1 MAISGAGTVFL
12 VDGSGFIFRA
22 FHALPYLSNQRG
34 LPTNALYGY
43 LQMLLKLTKEYRPD
57 YLAVAFDDSKRTFR
71 DEVFPE
77 YKANRKAPPEDLIPQ
92 FPYFRQLVEAFN
104 IPALGVPGF
113 EADDV
118 IATLTR
124 RARAQ
129 GLRVVIVSS
138 DKDLMQLIED
148 DGSVVMLEQE
158 RWIAPLADEIHAAL
172 VDRLT
177 KSLGPPA
184 AGPAAAGSATSWRMT
199 VDVRRFELVA
209 DREARLEADW
219 WIGHG
224 DTNVGCHS
232 AFVQQPAAP
241 GYAALAAAQQRAV
254 GQLADAMS
262 AALEELTKARPTG
275 C

>member
-1 MAISGAGTVFL
+1 MKAHESLQRANAMARTAACCGVTALAALLGAC
-12 VDGSGFIFRA
+12 GSTNPPTH
-22 FHALPYLSNQRG
+22 FHTLMPPA
-34 LPTNALYGY
+34 TA
-43 LQMLLKLTKEYRPD
+43 
-57 YLAVAFDDSKRTFR
+57 LAVA
-71 DEVFPE
+71 EP
-77 YKANRKAPPEDLIPQ
+77 KASRIDWQLRPVKVPAQADQPQ
-92 FPYFRQLVEAFN
+92 WV
-104 IPALGVPGF
+104 
-113 EADDV
+113 
-118 IATLTR
+118 
-124 RARAQ
+124 
-129 GLRVVIVSS
+129 LRVA
-138 DKDLMQLIED
+138 

-219 WIGHG
+219 WIRHG

-232 AFVQQPAAP
+232 AFVQQPSAP

-262 AALEELTKARPTG
+262 AALEELIKARPTG